1 VTTFAQIALDPVVVT
16 PGGEATTALTVRNDS
31 DIVEAY
37 ELEVV
42 GDAAAWSTITPTRL
56 SLYPGTAETVT
67 VHLAP
72 PRSSAV
78 RAGEIPLG
86 VRVLPAERPDSVVVP
101 ETTVL
106 VEPFGQLAVQLTPRR
121 RRGWL
126 GARYRVTVYNQGN
139 APADILLSTAQAGE
153 DLKLTIAPEE
163 LRLEPGADEDAR
175 LRVRVAKRIW
185 FGKPATWPFT
195 VLATP
200 GDAGTGDV
208 AEHPQEIPGE
218 LVQLPI
224 LPRWLL
230 AVLAALV
237 ALLVAW
243 FALVGPAVRSSA
255 TQAAQTAANQVV
267 DSRAAQAA
275 ATSARQ
281 AGSGG
286 AAASGG
292 GSAPAGGG
300 GGSAG
305 GTGTGQ
311 QSSATIQVKT
321 GGGTRKVGTYT
332 VPAGKMFQIT
342 DIVLAN
348 FQGDQG
354 LLTISFGNRVITT
367 IALETFRNQD
377 YHWVTPIGVPAGGK
391 VSADVTCSVP
401 GTPASGQQAAGCDEL
416 LNVSGTLQNAQ
427 G

>member
-37 ELEVV
+37 ELAVV
-42 GDAAAWSTITPTRL
+42 GDAAAWSTITPTRV

-67 VHLAP
+67 VRLTP
-72 PRSSAV
+72 PRSPAV

-86 VRVLPAERPDSVVVP
+86 VRVLPVERPDSVVVP

-106 VEPFGQLAVQLTPRR
+106 VEPFGQLAAQLTPRR

-126 GARYRVTVYNQGN
+126 GARYRVTVVNQGN
-139 APADILLSTAQAGE
+139 APADVLLSTAQAGE
-153 DLKLTIAPEE
+153 DLKLAIAPTE
-163 LRLEPGADEDAR
+163 LPLEPGAEDDAR

-185 FGKPATWPFT
+185 FGKPVTLPFT

-200 GDAGTGDV
+200 KGTDA
-208 AEHPQEIPGE
+208 ERPQEMPGE

-230 AVLAALV
+230 ALLAALI
-237 ALLVAW
+237 ALLIAW

-267 DSRAAQAA
+267 NSRAAQAA

-286 AAASGG
+286 GG
-292 GSAPAGGG
+292 GAAAGGG
-300 GGSAG
+300 GGGGAAAG
-305 GTGTGQ
+305 GQ
-311 QSSATIQVKT
+311 QSSATIQVHS
-321 GGGTRKVGTYT
+321 GGGTRKVGTYM

>member
-16 PGGEATTALTVRNDS
+16 PGSEATTTLTVRNDS

-42 GDAAAWSTITPTRL
+42 GEPAAWSTITPTRV

-67 VHLAP
+67 VHLTP

-86 VRVLPAERPDSVVVP
+86 VRVLPVERPDSVVVP
-101 ETTVL
+101 ETTVV
-106 VEPFGQLAVQLTPRR
+106 VEPFGQLAARLTPRR

-126 GARYRVTVYNQGN
+126 GARYRVSVSNQGN
-139 APADILLSTAQAGE
+139 APTDVLLGTAQAGE
-153 DLKLTIAPEE
+153 DLKLAVTPKQSH
-163 LRLEPGADEDAR
+163 LEPGDDEDGR
-175 LRVRVAKRIW
+175 LRVRVAKLIW
-185 FGKPATWPFT
+185 FGKPVTWQFT
-195 VLATP
+195 ALATP
-200 GDAGTGDV
+200 GGAGDDV
-208 AEHPQEIPGE
+208 RPQEIPGE
-218 LVQLPI
+218 LVQLPL

-230 AVLAALV
+230 AVLAAIV

-243 FALVGPAVRSSA
+243 FALVGPVVRSSA
-255 TQAAQTAANQVV
+255 TQAAQAAANQVV
-267 DSRAAQAA
+267 NSRVPQAPGA
-275 ATSARQ
+275 PRPT
-281 AGSGG
+281 AGAGGG
-286 AAASGG
+286 APA
-292 GSAPAGGG
+292 AGGG
-300 GGSAG
+300 GG
-305 GTGTGQ
+305 GTGGGGGGGASGGGQ
-311 QSSATIQVKT
+311 QSSATIQVQT
-321 GGGTRKVGTYT
+321 GGGTRKVGAYT
-332 VPAGKMFQIT
+332 VPSGKTFEIT

-377 YHWVTPIGVPAGGK
+377 YHWVTPIGVPAAGK
-391 VSADVTCSVP
+391 VTADVTCSVP

>member
-1 VTTFAQIALDPVVVT
+1 
-16 PGGEATTALTVRNDS
+16 
-31 DIVEAY
+31 
-37 ELEVV
+37 
-42 GDAAAWSTITPTRL
+42 
-56 SLYPGTAETVT
+56 
-67 VHLAP
+67 
-72 PRSSAV
+72 
-78 RAGEIPLG
+78 
-86 VRVLPAERPDSVVVP
+86 
-101 ETTVL
+101 
-106 VEPFGQLAVQLTPRR
+106 
-121 RRGWL
+121 
-126 GARYRVTVYNQGN
+126 
-139 APADILLSTAQAGE
+139 
-153 DLKLTIAPEE
+153 
-163 LRLEPGADEDAR
+163 
-175 LRVRVAKRIW
+175 VAKRIW
-185 FGKPATWPFT
+185 FGKPVTLPFT

-200 GDAGTGDV
+200 KGTD
-208 AEHPQEIPGE
+208 AEHPQEMPGE

-230 AVLAALV
+230 ALLAALI
-237 ALLVAW
+237 ALLIAW

-267 DSRAAQAA
+267 NSRVPQAA
-275 ATSARQ
+275 ATSAHQ
-281 AGSGG
+281 AAGGG
-286 AAASGG
+286 AA
-292 GSAPAGGG
+292 AGGG
-300 GGSAG
+300 GGGGGSPA
-305 GTGTGQ
+305 GTGGGQ
-311 QSSATIQVKT
+311 QSSATIQVQT

-401 GTPASGQQAAGCDEL
+401 GTPASGQQAAGCNEL

>member
-1 VTTFAQIALDPVVVT
+1 MTTFAQIALDPVVVT
-16 PGGEATTALTVRNDS
+16 PGGEATTTLTVRNDS

-42 GDAAAWSTITPTRL
+42 GDTAAWSTITPARV

-67 VHLAP
+67 VRLTP
-72 PRSSAV
+72 PRSPAV

-86 VRVLPAERPDSVVVP
+86 VRVLPVERPDSVVVP

-106 VEPFGQLAVQLTPRR
+106 VEPFGQLAAQLAPRR

-139 APADILLSTAQAGE
+139 APADVLLTAAQAGD
-153 DLKLTIAPEE
+153 DLKFAIAPDE
-163 LRLEPGADEDAR
+163 LPLEPGTDQDAR

-185 FGKPATWPFT
+185 FGKPVTWPFT

-200 GDAGTGDV
+200 RDADTDGV
-208 AEHPQEIPGE
+208 AERAQEIPGE

-230 AVLAALV
+230 ALLAALL

-255 TQAAQTAANQVV
+255 TQAANQAV
-267 DSRAAQAA
+267 AAQAA
-275 ATSARQ
+275 AATSSVRA
-281 AGSGG
+281 ASGSG
-286 AAASGG
+286 ASGG
-292 GSAPAGGG
+292 GASGGAVGAGGG
-300 GGSAG
+300 GTASGA
-305 GTGTGQ
+305 GQ
-311 QSSATIQVKT
+311 QSSATIQVQT

-332 VPAGKMFQIT
+332 VPAGKTFEIT

-354 LLTISFGNRVITT
+354 LLTISFGSRIITT

-377 YHWVTPIGVPAGGK
+377 YHWVTPIGVPAGGT

-401 GTPASGQQAAGCDEL
+401 GTPASGQQAAGCAEL
-416 LNVSGTLQNAQ
+416 LNVSGTLQNTQ
-427 G
+427 H

>member
-1 VTTFAQIALDPVVVT
+1 MTTFAQIALDPVVVT
-16 PGGEATTALTVRNDS
+16 PGSEATTALTVRNDS

-42 GDAAAWSTITPTRL
+42 GEAAAWSTITPTRL

-67 VHLAP
+67 VHLTP
-72 PRSSAV
+72 PRSPAV

-86 VRVLPAERPDSVVVP
+86 VRVLPVERPDSVVVP

-106 VEPFGQLAVQLTPRR
+106 VEPFGQLAAQLTPRR

-139 APADILLSTAQAGE
+139 APADVLLSATQAGE
-153 DLKLTIAPEE
+153 DLKLTIAPQE
-163 LRLEPGADEDAR
+163 LRLEPGTDEDAR

-200 GDAGTGDV
+200 KAAGTGGV

-237 ALLVAW
+237 ALLIAW

-267 DSRAAQAA
+267 NSRAAQAA
-275 ATSARQ
+275 ATSARP
-281 AGSGG
+281 AGSGAGAGG
-286 AAASGG
+286 AAA
-292 GSAPAGGG
+292 GG
-300 GGSAG
+300 GGSAA

-311 QSSATIQVKT
+311 QSSATIQVQT

-354 LLTISFGNRVITT
+354 LLTISFGNRIITT

>member
-37 ELEVV
+37 ELAVV
-42 GDAAAWSTITPTRL
+42 GDAAAWSTITPTRV

-67 VHLAP
+67 VRLTP
-72 PRSSAV
+72 PRSPAV

-86 VRVLPAERPDSVVVP
+86 VRVLPVERPDSVVVP

-106 VEPFGQLAVQLTPRR
+106 VEPFGQLAAQLTPRR

-126 GARYRVTVYNQGN
+126 GARYRVTVHNQGN
-139 APADILLSTAQAGE
+139 APADVLLSTAQAGE
-153 DLKLTIAPEE
+153 DLKLAITPTE
-163 LRLEPGADEDAR
+163 LPLEPAAEDDDTR
-175 LRVRVAKRIW
+175 LRVRVTKRIW
-185 FGKPATWPFT
+185 FGKPVTLPFT
-195 VLATP
+195 VFATP
-200 GDAGTGDV
+200 KGADA
-208 AEHPQEIPGE
+208 ERPQEMPGE

-230 AVLAALV
+230 AVLAALI
-237 ALLVAW
+237 ALLIAW

-267 DSRAAQAA
+267 NSRAAQAA
-275 ATSARQ
+275 ATSAKQ
-281 AGSGG
+281 
-286 AAASGG
+286 
-292 GSAPAGGG
+292 PAGGG
-300 GGSAG
+300 GAAAG
-305 GTGTGQ
+305 GGGGGGGGGGTAGTGGQ
-311 QSSATIQVKT
+311 QSSATIQVQT

-401 GTPASGQQAAGCDEL
+401 GTPASGQQAAGCNEL
-416 LNVSGTLQNAQ
+416 LNVSGTLQNTQ

>member
-37 ELEVV
+37 ELAVV
-42 GDAAAWSTITPTRL
+42 GDAAAWSTITPARL

-67 VHLAP
+67 VRLTP
-72 PRSSAV
+72 PRSPAV

-86 VRVLPAERPDSVVVP
+86 VRVLPVERPDSVVVP

-106 VEPFGQLAVQLTPRR
+106 VEPFGQLAAQLTPRR

-126 GARYRVTVYNQGN
+126 GARYRVTVHNQGN
-139 APADILLSTAQAGE
+139 APADVALSTAQAGE
-153 DLKLTIAPEE
+153 DLKLAVAPEE

-185 FGKPATWPFT
+185 FGKPVTWPFT

-200 GDAGTGDV
+200 EDAG
-208 AEHPQEIPGE
+208 AHERPQEIPGE

-230 AVLAALV
+230 ALLAALI
-237 ALLVAW
+237 ALLIAW

-267 DSRAAQAA
+267 NSRAAQAA
-275 ATSARQ
+275 ATSAQRTGS
-281 AGSGG
+281 GSGG
-286 AAASGG
+286 AAAGG
-292 GSAPAGGG
+292 GGGG
-300 GGSAG
+300 GGSPAG
-305 GTGTGQ
+305 SGAGQ
-311 QSSATIQVKT
+311 QSSATIQVQT

>member
-37 ELEVV
+37 ELAVV
-42 GDAAAWSTITPTRL
+42 GDAAAWSTITPGRL

-67 VHLAP
+67 VRLNP
-72 PRSSAV
+72 PRSPAV

-86 VRVLPAERPDSVVVP
+86 VRVLPVERPDSVVVP

-106 VEPFGQLAVQLTPRR
+106 VEPFGQLAAQLTPRR

-139 APADILLSTAQAGE
+139 APADVALSTAQAGE
-153 DLKLTIAPEE
+153 DLKLAVAPDE
-163 LRLEPGADEDAR
+163 LELEPGADEDAR

-185 FGKPATWPFT
+185 FGKPVTWPFT

-200 GDAGTGDV
+200 KD
-208 AEHPQEIPGE
+208 ERPQEVPGE

-230 AVLAALV
+230 ALLAALI
-237 ALLVAW
+237 ALLIAW

-267 DSRAAQAA
+267 NSRAAQAA
-275 ATSARQ
+275 ATSAQR
-281 AGSGG
+281 AGSSTGGGGG
-286 AAASGG
+286 AA
-292 GSAPAGGG
+292 AGGG
-300 GGSAG
+300 GGGSPAG
-305 GTGTGQ
+305 SGAGQ
-311 QSSATIQVKT
+311 QSSATIQVQT

>member
-37 ELEVV
+37 ELAVV
-42 GDAAAWSTITPTRL
+42 GDAAEWSTITPTRV

-67 VHLAP
+67 VRLTP
-72 PRSSAV
+72 PRSPAV

-86 VRVLPAERPDSVVVP
+86 VRVLPVERPDSVVVP

-106 VEPFGQLAVQLTPRR
+106 VEPFGQLAAQLTPRR

-126 GARYRVTVYNQGN
+126 GARYRVTVVNQGN
-139 APADILLSTAQAGE
+139 APADVLLSTAQAGE
-153 DLKLTIAPEE
+153 DLKLAIAPTE
-163 LRLEPGADEDAR
+163 LPLEPGAEDDDTR

-185 FGKPATWPFT
+185 FGKPVTLPFT

-200 GDAGTGDV
+200 KGADA
-208 AEHPQEIPGE
+208 ERPQEMPGE

-230 AVLAALV
+230 ALLAALI
-237 ALLVAW
+237 ALLIAW

-267 DSRAAQAA
+267 NSRAAQAA
-275 ATSARQ
+275 ATSSRQ
-281 AGSGG
+281 AAGGGG
-286 AAASGG
+286 AA
-292 GSAPAGGG
+292 AGGG
-300 GGSAG
+300 GGGG
-305 GTGTGQ
+305 GTAGTGGQ
-311 QSSATIQVKT
+311 QSSATIQVQT

-416 LNVSGTLQNAQ
+416 LNVSGTLQNVQ

>member
-37 ELEVV
+37 ELAVV
-42 GDAAAWSTITPTRL
+42 GDAAEWSTITPTRV

-67 VHLAP
+67 VRLTP
-72 PRSSAV
+72 PRSPAV

-86 VRVLPAERPDSVVVP
+86 VRVLPVERPDSVVVP

-106 VEPFGQLAVQLTPRR
+106 VEPFGQLAAQLTPRR

-126 GARYRVTVYNQGN
+126 GARYRVTVVNQGN
-139 APADILLSTAQAGE
+139 APADVLLSTAQAGE
-153 DLKLTIAPEE
+153 DLKLAIAPTE
-163 LRLEPGADEDAR
+163 LPLEPGAEDDDTR
-175 LRVRVAKRIW
+175 LRVRVVKRIW
-185 FGKPATWPFT
+185 FGKPVTLPFT

-200 GDAGTGDV
+200 KGADA
-208 AEHPQEIPGE
+208 ERPQEMPGE

-230 AVLAALV
+230 ALLAALI
-237 ALLVAW
+237 ALLIAW

-267 DSRAAQAA
+267 NSRAAQAA
-275 ATSARQ
+275 ATSSRQ
-281 AGSGG
+281 AAGGGG
-286 AAASGG
+286 AA
-292 GSAPAGGG
+292 AGGG
-300 GGSAG
+300 GGGGGG
-305 GTGTGQ
+305 GTAGTGGQ
-311 QSSATIQVKT
+311 QSSATIQVQT

-416 LNVSGTLQNAQ
+416 LNVSGTLQNVQ